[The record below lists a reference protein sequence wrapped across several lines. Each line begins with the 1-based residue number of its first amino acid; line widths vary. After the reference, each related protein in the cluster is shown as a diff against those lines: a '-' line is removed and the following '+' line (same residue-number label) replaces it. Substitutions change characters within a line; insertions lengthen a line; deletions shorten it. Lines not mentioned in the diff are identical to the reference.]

1 MRAVSVGVFLRA
13 QAGVS
18 ALRCACERCVCERG
32 ALRRVPW
39 EKARTWAV
47 NGSESGP
54 RGLGAAGAVCA
65 QGPGSGPRAPQAASG
80 GEPAGPRPP
89 QGLGAQTKA
98 RPAARLARGLE
109 PRPGAGPWPGAGRG
123 RGLARGWAGGSGRC
137 RPEDSAGRRAGGCGR
152 APSER
157 GSGAGRAMGRRAAG
171 ALLLAL
177 LLHGRLLAV
186 SVRGGGP
193 GAPGA
198 PLAAPANL
206 AGAPRLRGCDSGPG
220 RRRRQ
225 GPRAGTGRRHP
236 PPWGCP
242 EGRPGPCVGPGAGP
256 ARVGARGSPGHVAE
270 SPSRGRHGPACHSWG
285 PGGETSSRV
294 GTWQGE
300 GTPFCANLEK
310 VHSGVMGTL
319 SILTGTFPC
328 CLSPWGACSR
338 AGTSKEL
345 F

>member
-1 MRAVSVGVFLRA
+1 MGVFLRA

-54 RGLGAAGAVCA
+54 RGLGAAGAACA
-65 QGPGSGPRAPQAASG
+65 QGPGPGPRARPRLHLAGSR
-80 GEPAGPRPP
+80 PARGRRRGWGPRQRPGP
-89 QGLGAQTKA
+89 RRGWLGNSSPGRGRGLG
-98 RPAARLARGLE
+98 RG
-109 PRPGAGPWPGAGRG
+109 RAGGGVWPGAGRAG
-123 RGLARGWAGGSGRC
+123 AGGAVPRTRQAGER
-137 RPEDSAGRRAGGCGR
+137 AAAGGRRA
-152 APSER
+152 SER

-242 EGRPGPCVGPGAGP
+242 EGRPGPCVGPGAWP

-270 SPSRGRHGPACHSWG
+270 SPGRGRHGPACHSWG

-300 GTPFCANLEK
+300 GTPFCAILEK
-310 VHSGVMGTL
+310 VHSGVMRTL

-328 CLSPWGACSR
+328 CLSPRGACSR